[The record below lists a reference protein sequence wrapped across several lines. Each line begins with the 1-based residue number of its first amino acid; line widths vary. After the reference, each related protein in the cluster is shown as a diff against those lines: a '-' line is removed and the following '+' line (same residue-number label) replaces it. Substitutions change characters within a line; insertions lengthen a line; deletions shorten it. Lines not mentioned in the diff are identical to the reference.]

1 MGQLKRRTAFPRT
14 QRVHCE
20 IPGPAAGGQ
29 YHEDPER
36 TGRDQDCVAQDHR
49 KCPGAG
55 RED

>member
-14 QRVHCE
+14 QRVYCE

-29 YHEDPER
+29 YNEDPER
-36 TGRDQDCVAQDHR
+36 TGRDQDCVTQDHR
-49 KCPGAG
+49 KCPGAR